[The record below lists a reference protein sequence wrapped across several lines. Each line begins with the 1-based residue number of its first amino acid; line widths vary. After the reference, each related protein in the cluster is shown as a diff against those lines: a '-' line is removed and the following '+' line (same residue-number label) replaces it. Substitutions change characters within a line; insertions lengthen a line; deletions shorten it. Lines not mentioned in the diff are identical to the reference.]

1 MERDKKQKQEQE
13 WIQGGFDRFLEE
25 LKKSKSTT
33 KKEIK
38 INKKKK

>member
-1 MERDKKQKQEQE
+1 MERYKKQEQE

-25 LKKSKSTT
+25 FKKSKTTT

-38 INKKKK
+38 TNKKKK